1 MLERPFASAPTEQ
14 QKCQPADVRPVGLRC
29 LIRIENWLS
38 GNTGR
43 LAGCEANYRDAAGKG
58 FHCASSFRG
67 QRRLV
72 GLPVSALGA
81 LVLLFVLVDG
91 VAAQSAD
98 MSCQQAPGNRFYWI
112 ERAFCDLELNGPEKA
127 QGLIIWN
134 HGISGTLESYKA
146 PAPLAF
152 RLLQARAWDVIMIK
166 RHNQAET
173 MAGGPLYRTVQRT
186 LEEVKTQRK
195 LGYRK
200 IVLAGQSFGGY
211 VTLDAA
217 DESPDVFAAVAMAP
231 GFRAGGASGR
241 LDASMVDRLLQSAK
255 TGRIAVVFPKDDG
268 LFGNVV
274 RGESA
279 GRILTRRNMPYL
291 LLDETSGLTG
301 HGGGVGGRFA
311 VRYGLC
317 LAEFLSA
324 PQLPGG
330 RFTCQPS
337 GDPWPVVRELLV
349 PALADRLAIATD
361 PTKLPDG
368 LGRLTGLWYAIIDE
382 SIVLFALVPTD
393 GQKLRAVYRSSS
405 SSRAA
410 SVYDAEIRDG
420 QVHVVLPQKDRITVR
435 PDADG
440 GIITWTSSDG
450 SRVLKG
456 TLLRAPE

>member
-1 MLERPFASAPTEQ
+1 MPL
-14 QKCQPADVRPVGLRC
+14 
-29 LIRIENWLS
+29 
-38 GNTGR
+38 
-43 LAGCEANYRDAAGKG
+43 
-58 FHCASSFRG
+58 
-67 QRRLV
+67 RRLFQGSPRRAFLGSV
-72 GLPVSALGA
+72 LAALA
-81 LVLLFVLVDG
+81 VLLVLVDG
-91 VAAQSAD
+91 VAAQSAE
-98 MSCQQAPGNRFYWI
+98 MSCQQAPGNRFYWV
-112 ERAFCDLELNGPEKA
+112 ERAFCDLELNGPAKA

-152 RLLQARAWDVIMIK
+152 RLLQARAWDVVMIK

-211 VTLDAA
+211 VTLEAA

-231 GFRAGGASGR
+231 GVRAGGASGR
-241 LDASMVDRLLQSAK
+241 LDASIVDRLLQSTRA
-255 TGRIAVVFPKDDG
+255 GRIAVVFPKDDAV
-268 LFGNVV
+268 FGNVV
-274 RGESA
+274 RGENA
-279 GRILTRRNMPYL
+279 NRILARGGLPYL

-324 PQLPGG
+324 PRLPGG

-337 GDPWPVVRELLV
+337 GDPGPVVRELLL
-349 PALADRLAIATD
+349 PAAADRPAITSD
-361 PTKLPDG
+361 PAKLPDG
-368 LGRLTGLWYAIIDE
+368 LGRLTGLWYALVDE
-382 SIVLFALVPTD
+382 TIVLFALVPTD
-393 GQKLRAVYRSSS
+393 GPKLRVVYRSSS
-405 SSRAA
+405 SSRAG

-420 QVHVVLPQKDRITVR
+420 QVHVVLPQKDRITVG
-435 PDADG
+435 PDAEG

-456 TLLRAPE
+456 KLLRAPE